1 MIKLP
6 IILIDNGHGIN
17 TPGKR
22 SPDAV
27 LGKYNSPFFF
37 REYQYTREIA
47 KALSSALKEKGITN
61 YLLVKEEEDIALSE
75 RTERVKAYCRQY
87 GTQNVILVSIHVDAA
102 ADSSE
107 WKNARGWS
115 VWTSPGK
122 TESDTL
128 ATSLHNAAIEFLENG
143 EYGKTEFSKKQKPIR
158 SDLSDGDVD
167 FEANFWILRKTPCT
181 AVLTENLFQDNK
193 EDVAFLLSESG
204 RNAIVNLHCKG
215 IIDYINNS
223 KKW

>member
-6 IILIDNGHGIN
+6 IILIDNGHGNN

-27 LGKYNSPFFF
+27 LGKYSSPFFF

-128 ATSLHNAAIEFLENG
+128 ATSLHNAAIEYLENG

-158 SDLSDGDVD
+158 SDLSDRDVD

-181 AVLTENLFQDNK
+181 AVLTENLFQDNR
-193 EDVAFLLSESG
+193 EDVDFLLSPEG
-204 RNAIVNLHCKG
+204 KRAITALHVNG
-215 IIDYINNS
+215 IIKYIEEEE
-223 KKW
+223 